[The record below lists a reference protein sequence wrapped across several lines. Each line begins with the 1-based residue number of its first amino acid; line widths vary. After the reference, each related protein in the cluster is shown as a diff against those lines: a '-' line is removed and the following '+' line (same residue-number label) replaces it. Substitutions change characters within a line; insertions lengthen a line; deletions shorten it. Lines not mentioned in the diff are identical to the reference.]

1 MVTVAEKSV
10 LPCRLAE
17 MGQHVGSHLLD
28 VLFVREKGFK
38 REIKLL
44 SMLIFVKSN
53 FWKVRHDSLHT
64 VFTGTIQLIFVKSN
78 FWKVRHDSLQT
89 VYRYN
94 TADLCQIQLLEGEA

>member
-1 MVTVAEKSV
+1 MSFPNVVTVAEKSV

-64 VFTGTIQLIFVKSN
+64 V
-78 FWKVRHDSLQT
+78 
-89 VYRYN
+89 YRYN